1 MFKTMLSSL
10 LSAALCLTSTAATA
24 APAEPRAR
32 PALAPRIITLKVAPL
47 PRLAN
52 GRVDSNA
59 VFARIAAS
67 RAGDVPLLARLDRYK
82 LRALVL
88 AVARNDGVAVDK
100 GMRELIALTRELA
113 PGDMTEADIGE
124 MIMAICKAA
133 ATEAYADLAN
143 IMKDMNTRREQKE
156 ALRDDELGL
165 LRARLAECDDKRPCA
180 PPEGQALRADGVPA
194 DVIRP
199 GVDLKQKRVDAMATA
214 VAMIVANA
222 ERMDKLARSIIDNNK
237 S

>member
-1 MFKTMLSSL
+1 M
-10 LSAALCLTSTAATA
+10 
-24 APAEPRAR
+24 
-32 PALAPRIITLKVAPL
+32 
-47 PRLAN
+47 
-52 GRVDSNA
+52 
-59 VFARIAAS
+59 
-67 RAGDVPLLARLDRYK
+67 PLLARLDRYK

-165 LRARLAECDDKRPCA
+165 LRRLAECDDKRPCA